1 MIETPHL
8 FPVKD
13 HLHESD
19 TVVHRIIKGKKTNK
33 SPLRA
38 ANSKGR
44 KFCSEGKD
52 NPSATWLISSS

>member
-19 TVVHRIIKGKKTNK
+19 TVVHRIIKGKRPIKVSSVQRIQKGGNSARRGKTN
-33 SPLRA
+33 PMLL
-38 ANSKGR
+38 G
-44 KFCSEGKD
+44 
-52 NPSATWLISSS
+52 